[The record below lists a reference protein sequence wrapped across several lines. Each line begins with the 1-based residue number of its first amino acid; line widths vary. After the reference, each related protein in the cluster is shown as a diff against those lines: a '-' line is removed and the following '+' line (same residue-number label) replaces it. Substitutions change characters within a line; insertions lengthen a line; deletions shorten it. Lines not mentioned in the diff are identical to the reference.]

1 MHILHVIKRVFSVQN
16 EQKNLNQNGIEAEKT
31 LIYQRFFEICMVFLK
46 KVFLKKGLT
55 NEENCGIILKR
66 QKNRQVFSADEP

>member
-1 MHILHVIKRVFSVQN
+1 MHGFVEDVQ
-16 EQKNLNQNGIEAEKT
+16 KYLNQNGVKAEKT
-31 LIYQRFFEICMVFLK
+31 LIYQRFFEICMVFSK